1 MSPRPE
7 PPSRDHR
14 DPLRALAEAVER
26 AGRTVA
32 DQGRRRTV
40 RTRRFTPGSQ
50 RSAADTLPLE
60 ALRRE
65 LRAHRGSSTPT
76 RR

>member
-32 DQGRRRTV
+32 DPGGRRRA
-40 RTRRFTPGSQ
+40 RTRRFTRGGRGSD
-50 RSAADTLPLE
+50 ALPLE

-65 LRAHRGSSTPT
+65 LRARRGASTPT

>member
-1 MSPRPE
+1 MTPRPE

-32 DQGRRRTV
+32 DQRRTT
-40 RTRRFTPGSQ
+40 RSRRFTRGGR
-50 RSAADTLPLE
+50 RSGTDTLPLE